1 LTGDP
6 VERGAG
12 RSEPL
17 FNVPSSVVV
26 LLATLVLV
34 HAVRA
39 VLPEDLDNWVVLAG
53 AFIPSR
59 LTGAAA
65 LLPGGEPAIAT
76 SFVTHMLLHGNLT
89 HLMFNALW
97 LLAFGGAVALRIGTA
112 RFLAFTLFTGLVA
125 VLAFL
130 ASSWGETIPMI
141 GASGAVAGLMG
152 GTMRFLFSAM
162 DDGGL
167 WRLREVPR
175 SVRLMP
181 LGVALR
187 DRRVLLS
194 TAFLVGINLIAST
207 GWGVPGESGG
217 GIAWQAHLGGYFA
230 GLLGF
235 GLFDLKAPRRPDL
248 RVVPTIH

>member
-1 LTGDP
+1 M
-6 VERGAG
+6 ERGAG

-26 LLATLVLV
+26 LLAILVLV

-97 LLAFGGAVALRIGTA
+97 LLAFGGAVALRIGTS

-181 LGVALR
+181 LRVALT
-187 DRRVLLS
+187 DKRVLLS